1 MKIKDDDLLTVGE
14 LQERLH
20 AFPPDYKIFFGTNSL
35 QFYRL
40 KLRGP
45 GLVQLEFSQ
54 VVSEDEAG
62 NVSIG

>member
-1 MKIKDDDLLTVGE
+1 MKIKDADLMTVGE
-14 LQERLH
+14 LLERLQ
-20 AFPPDYKIFFGTNSL
+20 AFSPDDKIFFGTNSL

-45 GLVQLEFSQ
+45 GLVQLEFEQ
-54 VVSEDEAG
+54 IVSEDEVG